1 MTDKF
6 LPDKAVDLLDE
17 GAACA
22 RMRQLGSRTPEEEQ
36 ALLRQAAEDTCREMV
51 EVTARYLEECQDIF
65 QREGMEVRPVSE
77 EERARAWEK
86 VCPLVEEYL
95 LSLYGA
101 DVYQQVLDALSAA
114 PEQGS

>member
-1 MTDKF
+1 MASRS
-6 LPDKAVDLLDE
+6 LHNSV
-17 GAACA
+17 CSA
-22 RMRQLGSRTPEEEQ
+22 RESHWAFVGVSTAFRPPGRTPVATRIVPES
-36 ALLRQAAEDTCREMV
+36 R
-51 EVTARYLEECQDIF
+51 
-65 QREGMEVRPVSE
+65 REGLYGFLRKEVQKGRQCYV
-77 EERARAWEK
+77 